1 MVIAPTKNLLQHNLY
16 LLASKSSLFLGGCF
30 FFLSFFL
37 PNEKNVI
44 KFIEKTP
51 FLRMKTL
58 NNNMSIEESIEF
70 LQTHWEML
78 QTIADEHPNDNWC
91 RVAADNAHKKLL
103 EKKKELGL

>member
-1 MVIAPTKNLLQHNLY
+1 MVIAPHQEPLHNLY
-16 LLASKSSLFLGGCF
+16 LFASKKQPFLGGLLL
-30 FFLSFFL
+30 FLSFFL

-44 KFIEKTP
+44 KFIEKHL

-58 NNNMSIEESIEF
+58 NNNMSIEESVEF

-91 RVAADNAHKKLL
+91 RVAADKAHKKLL